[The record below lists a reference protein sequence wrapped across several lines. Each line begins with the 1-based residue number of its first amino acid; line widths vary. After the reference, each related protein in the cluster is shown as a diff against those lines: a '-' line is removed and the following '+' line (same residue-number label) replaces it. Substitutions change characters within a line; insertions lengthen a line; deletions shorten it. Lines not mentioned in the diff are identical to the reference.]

1 MRLGD
6 PSAEGLLDELL
17 RRSETGDLPRW
28 PVLIGLL
35 EKLRRLVLL
44 GALTGLG
51 LGLLLT
57 GTLPELLLTLRWVN
71 RTGLLLLLMLLRE
84 GLPELLLGLRREDL
98 TGLRL
103 TDFNGDLLDEFLT
116 GL

>member
-1 MRLGD
+1 
-6 PSAEGLLDELL
+6 
-17 RRSETGDLPRW
+17 
-28 PVLIGLL
+28 
-35 EKLRRLVLL
+35 
-44 GALTGLG
+44 
-51 LGLLLT
+51 
-57 GTLPELLLTLRWVN
+57 
-71 RTGLLLLLMLLRE
+71 MLLRE